1 MDPGVSFFPT
11 CPETTPGLVFHLL
24 PSHLHF
30 LVWSGSVHLFEPL
43 LSYLF
48 SFIIPALTVLFF
60 DLDFCEAPM
69 IPFSIIGL
77 LHVLH
82 MMGSWE
88 MGFKAYGIDVFSF
101 LFFSLF
107 LLLYEVCT
115 KYPKARAFTPSD
127 ILKTF
132 AVPIPLF
139 YRW

>member
-11 CPETTPGLVFHLL
+11 CPETTSRSRFSPFTFSFAFPCLEWLCS
-24 PSHLHF
+24 P
-30 LVWSGSVHLFEPL
+30 FEPL
-43 LSYLF
+43 LSYLL

-101 LFFSLF
+101 LFFSFF

-115 KYPKARAFTPSD
+115 KYPKARASTPSD

-139 YRW
+139 Y

>member
-1 MDPGVSFFPT
+1 
-11 CPETTPGLVFHLL
+11 
-24 PSHLHF
+24 
-30 LVWSGSVHLFEPL
+30 
-43 LSYLF
+43 
-48 SFIIPALTVLFF
+48 
-60 DLDFCEAPM
+60 
-69 IPFSIIGL
+69 
-77 LHVLH
+77 

-115 KYPKARAFTPSD
+115 KYPKARASTPSD

-139 YRW
+139 LPMVELDSTHLPFSIDL